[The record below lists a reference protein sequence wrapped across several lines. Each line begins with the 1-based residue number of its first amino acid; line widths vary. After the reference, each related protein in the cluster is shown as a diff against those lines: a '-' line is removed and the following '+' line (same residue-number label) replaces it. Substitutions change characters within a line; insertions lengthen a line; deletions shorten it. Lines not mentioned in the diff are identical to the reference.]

1 MERSFVF
8 SPVKLPWRRAALW
21 TVALLFALW
30 VGGVAVSEEAEKKK
44 KGAELSADLRIE
56 NLLNPDPYTYD
67 PSGKRDPFRSLTESR
82 DWELTMKVGLE
93 RFDLTE
99 LHLKGIVVG
108 EFGNF
113 AMIEAPDNLTYFVS
127 TDDPIGMSDGKI
139 VQVDETSVTVEEPY
153 TDDFGKPAI
162 RRVVLALEETD

>member
-8 SPVKLPWRRAALW
+8 SPVRLPWRRAALW
-21 TVALLFALW
+21 TVALLFVLW

-44 KGAELSADLRIE
+44 KGAELSADLSIE
-56 NLLNPDPYTYD
+56 NLLKPDPYIYD

-82 DWELTMKVGLE
+82 SWEVTTKAGLE

-99 LHLKGIVVG
+99 LRLKGIVIG
-108 EFGNF
+108 ELGSF

-127 TDDPIGMSDGKI
+127 IDDTIGMSNGKI
-139 VQVDETSVTVEEPY
+139 VQVGETSVTVEEPY
-153 TDDFGKPAI
+153 TDDFGNPAV
-162 RRVVLALEETD
+162 RRVVLALEQTD